1 MLHIWGG
8 LNVVEGI
15 LSYGSLV
22 IFINSTKSIN
32 ESCNMLIEHFRRLNQ
47 SYISALKIL
56 EFNEKHQPE
65 KNNGQAKLTKIEQV
79 ELKNINFSYDGEK
92 KILEDINLKVNEN
105 EKVAIIGRTG
115 AGKTTL
121 VNLLCRFYD
130 LKDGEILING
140 ENYEKYDIKSLRE
153 QIGYVLQEVVIFDG
167 NVYENINYANKKV
180 KKEEIEE
187 ICKKLNLHRKIVS
200 WEKGYETN
208 LNDNKNLL
216 SQGEKQMI
224 NFARILLE
232 NPSMIILDEVTSSLS
247 YENEELIKNAIN
259 QIMKG
264 RICFVIAHR
273 LSTIKNCDKIVSIS
287 NGKIISEECKIS

>member
-1 MLHIWGG
+1 M
-8 LNVVEGI
+8 
-15 LSYGSLV
+15 
-22 IFINSTKSIN
+22 T
-32 ESCNMLIEHFRRLNQ
+32 
-47 SYISALKIL
+47 
-56 EFNEKHQPE
+56 
-65 KNNGQAKLTKIEQV
+65 
-79 ELKNINFSYDGEK
+79 
-92 KILEDINLKVNEN
+92 
-105 EKVAIIGRTG
+105 
-115 AGKTTL
+115 
-121 VNLLCRFYD
+121 
-130 LKDGEILING
+130 
-140 ENYEKYDIKSLRE
+140 NYEKYDIKSLRE

-287 NGKIISEECKIS
+287 NGKIINEECKIS